1 MASEGWISQG
11 DRMTKKYALLSDR
24 APYSPIVGRP
34 TLKLPSGKKLAV
46 WVIVNVEHWTIAG
59 AMPRTVLPPPMGQ
72 TLLPD
77 LANWSWHEY
86 GMRVG
91 FWRIFDALKQRG
103 IRPTM
108 AVNGI
113 VCSSYR
119 PIAEAAH
126 KENWE
131 FMGHGYLQGPMH
143 RLEDQYREIEKTVT
157 AIKEITGKG
166 PVGWESPGL
175 TETDTTLDYLSAN
188 GIRYVADWVIDDQPC
203 WIEAEPQ
210 KMVSVPYTVELNDIP
225 VFALQ
230 NHSSDE
236 FYKRGVLQLE
246 RMVKD
251 SQASTRV
258 MAISVHPYLTGVP
271 HRIAAFEKFL
281 DVVMQEKDAE
291 IMTGEEIY
299 RWFIGQ

>member
-1 MASEGWISQG
+1 
-11 DRMTKKYALLSDR
+11 MTKTRALLSDR

-34 TLKLPSGKKLAV
+34 VLKLPNGKKLAV
-46 WVIVNVEHWTIAG
+46 WLIVNVEHWTIAG

-72 TLLPD
+72 TLMPD

-91 FWRIFDALKQRG
+91 FWRILEALKQRG

-119 PIAEAAH
+119 PIAEAAL
-126 KENWE
+126 KEDWE

-157 AIKEITGKG
+157 AIKSITGKG

-175 TETDTTLDYLSAN
+175 TETETTLDYLSAN

-225 VFALQ
+225 MFALQ

-246 RMVKD
+246 RMLQD
-251 SQASTRV
+251 SQDSTRV

-271 HRIAAFEKFL
+271 HRIAAFEKLL
-281 DVVMQEKDAE
+281 DVVLKESDAA

-299 RWFIGQ
+299 RWFVGQ

>member
-1 MASEGWISQG
+1 
-11 DRMTKKYALLSDR
+11 MTMPTRLLSDR
-24 APYSPIVGRP
+24 APYSPIVDRP
-34 TLKLPSGKKLAV
+34 ALRLPNGKNLAV
-46 WVIVNVEHWTIAG
+46 WIIVNVEHWTIAG
-59 AMPRTVLPPPMGQ
+59 PMPRTVLPPPMGQ
-72 TLLPD
+72 PLLPD

-108 AVNGI
+108 AINGI

-119 PIAEAAH
+119 PIAEAAL

-131 FMGHGYLQGPMH
+131 FMGHGFLQGPMH
-143 RLEDQYREIEKTVT
+143 RLEDQYREIEKTVN
-157 AIKEITGKG
+157 AIKSITGKG

-188 GIRYVADWVIDDQPC
+188 GIRYVADWVLDDQPC
-203 WIEAEPQ
+203 WLNAQPE
-210 KMVSVPYTVELNDIP
+210 KMVSVPYTVEINDIP

-236 FYKRGVLQLE
+236 FLKRGLLQLE
-246 RMVKD
+246 RMLQD
-251 SQASTRV
+251 SRSSSRV

-271 HRIAAFEKFL
+271 HRIGGFEKLL
-281 DVVMQEKDAE
+281 DAVMKQNDAVL
-291 IMTGEEIY
+291 MTGEEIY
-299 RWFIGQ
+299 RWFIAQ

>member
-1 MASEGWISQG
+1 
-11 DRMTKKYALLSDR
+11 
-24 APYSPIVGRP
+24 
-34 TLKLPSGKKLAV
+34 
-46 WVIVNVEHWTIAG
+46 
-59 AMPRTVLPPPMGQ
+59 MPRTVLPPPMGQ

-91 FWRIFDALKQRG
+91 FWRMFDALKQRG

-210 KMVSVPYTVELNDIP
+210 RMVSVPYTVELNDIP
-225 VFALQ
+225 IFALQ

-251 SQASTRV
+251 SQTSTRV

-299 RWFIGQ
+299 RWFIAQ

>member
-1 MASEGWISQG
+1 
-11 DRMTKKYALLSDR
+11 MTKKYALLSDR

-91 FWRIFDALKQRG
+91 FWRMFDALKQRG

-210 KMVSVPYTVELNDIP
+210 RMVSVPYTVELNDIP
-225 VFALQ
+225 IFALQ

-251 SQASTRV
+251 SQTSTRV

-271 HRIAAFEKFL
+271 HRIAAFERFL

-299 RWFIGQ
+299 RWFIAQ

>member
-1 MASEGWISQG
+1 
-11 DRMTKKYALLSDR
+11 MTKTRALLSDR
-24 APYSPIVGRP
+24 APYNPIAGRP
-34 TLKLPSGKKLAV
+34 ALKLPNGKKLAV
-46 WVIVNVEHWTIAG
+46 WLIVNVEHWTIAG

-113 VCSSYR
+113 VCESYR
-119 PIAEAAH
+119 PIAEAAL
-126 KENWE
+126 KEDWE

-143 RLEDQYREIEKTVT
+143 RLEDQYREIEKTVN
-157 AIKEITGKG
+157 AIKAITGKG

-203 WIEAEPQ
+203 WLQAEPQ

-225 VFALQ
+225 MFALQ

-236 FYKRGVLQLE
+236 FYKRGLLQLE
-246 RMVKD
+246 RMVQD
-251 SQASTRV
+251 SQESTRV

-271 HRIAAFEKFL
+271 HRIAAFEKLL
-281 DVVMQEKDAE
+281 DVVLKEKDAA
-291 IMTGEEIY
+291 IMTGEDIY
-299 RWFIGQ
+299 RWYIAQ

>member
-1 MASEGWISQG
+1 
-11 DRMTKKYALLSDR
+11 MTKTRTLLSDR
-24 APYSPIVGRP
+24 APYNPIAGRP
-34 TLKLPSGKKLAV
+34 ALKLPNGKKLAV
-46 WVIVNVEHWTIAG
+46 WLIVNVEHWTIAG

-108 AVNGI
+108 AINGI
-113 VCSSYR
+113 VCESYR
-119 PIAEAAH
+119 PIAEAAF
-126 KENWE
+126 KEDWE

-143 RLEDQYREIEKTVT
+143 RLEDQYREIEKTVN
-157 AIKEITGKG
+157 AIKAITGKG

-203 WIEAEPQ
+203 WLQAEPQ

-225 VFALQ
+225 MFALQ

-236 FYKRGVLQLE
+236 FYKRGLLQLE
-246 RMVKD
+246 RMVQD
-251 SQASTRV
+251 SQDSTRV

-271 HRIAAFEKFL
+271 HRIAAFEKLL
-281 DVVMQEKDAE
+281 DVVLKEKDAA

-299 RWFIGQ
+299 RWFIAQ

>member
-1 MASEGWISQG
+1 
-11 DRMTKKYALLSDR
+11 MTKTRALLSDR
-24 APYSPIVGRP
+24 IPYSPVVGRP
-34 TLKLPSGKKLAV
+34 ALALPSGKKLAV
-46 WVIVNVEHWTIAG
+46 WIIVNVEHWTIAG

-72 TLLPD
+72 ALMPD

-91 FWRIFDALKQRG
+91 FWRIYDALKARG

-119 PIAEAAH
+119 PIAEAAL
-126 KENWE
+126 KEDWE

-143 RLEDQYREIEKTVT
+143 RLEDQAREIEKTVS

-188 GIRYVADWVIDDQPC
+188 GIRYVADWVVDDEPC
-203 WIEAEPQ
+203 WIAAEPQ
-210 KMVSVPYTVELNDIP
+210 NMVSVPYTVELNDIP
-225 VFALQ
+225 IFALQ

-251 SQASTRV
+251 SQTSTRV
-258 MAISVHPYLTGVP
+258 MAVSVHPYLTGVP

-281 DVVMQEKDAE
+281 DLVLQEKDAE

-299 RWFIGQ
+299 RWFIAQRP

>member
-1 MASEGWISQG
+1 
-11 DRMTKKYALLSDR
+11 MTKKYALLSDR

-34 TLKLPSGKKLAV
+34 ALRLPSGKKLAV

-188 GIRYVADWVIDDQPC
+188 GIRYLADWVIDDQPC

-251 SQASTRV
+251 SQTSTRV

-281 DVVMQEKDAE
+281 DLVMQEKDAE

>member
-1 MASEGWISQG
+1 
-11 DRMTKKYALLSDR
+11 MTKKYALLSDR

-91 FWRIFDALKQRG
+91 FWRMFDALKQRG

-210 KMVSVPYTVELNDIP
+210 RMVSVPYTVELYDIP
-225 VFALQ
+225 ICALQ

-251 SQASTRV
+251 SQTSTRV

-299 RWFIGQ
+299 RWFIAQ

>member
-1 MASEGWISQG
+1 
-11 DRMTKKYALLSDR
+11 MTKKYALLSDR

-203 WIEAEPQ
+203 WVEAEPQ
-210 KMVSVPYTVELNDIP
+210 RMVSVPYTVELNDIP
-225 VFALQ
+225 IFALQ

-281 DVVMQEKDAE
+281 DLVMQEKDAE

-299 RWFIGQ
+299 RWFIAQ

>member
-1 MASEGWISQG
+1 
-11 DRMTKKYALLSDR
+11 MTKKYVLLSDR

-188 GIRYVADWVIDDQPC
+188 GIRYLADWVIDDQPC

-251 SQASTRV
+251 SQTSTRV

-271 HRIAAFEKFL
+271 HRIAGFERVL
-281 DVVMQEKDAE
+281 DLVMQEKDAE

>member
-1 MASEGWISQG
+1 
-11 DRMTKKYALLSDR
+11 MTKKYALLSDR
-24 APYSPIVGRP
+24 VPYSPIVGRP

-188 GIRYVADWVIDDQPC
+188 GIRYLADWVIDDQPC

-251 SQASTRV
+251 SQTSTRV

-281 DVVMQEKDAE
+281 DLVMQEKDAE

>member
-1 MASEGWISQG
+1 
-11 DRMTKKYALLSDR
+11 MTKKYALLSDR
-24 APYSPIVGRP
+24 VPYSPIVGRP

-119 PIAEAAH
+119 PIVEAAH

-188 GIRYVADWVIDDQPC
+188 GIRYLADWVIDDQPC

-251 SQASTRV
+251 SQTSTRV

-281 DVVMQEKDAE
+281 DLVMQEKDAE